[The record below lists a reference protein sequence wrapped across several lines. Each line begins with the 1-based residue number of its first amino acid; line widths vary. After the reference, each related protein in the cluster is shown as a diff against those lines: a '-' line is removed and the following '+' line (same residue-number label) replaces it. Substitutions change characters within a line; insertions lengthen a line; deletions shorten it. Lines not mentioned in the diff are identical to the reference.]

1 MYISYERSTGL
12 SREYQSVP
20 LTLDTPATC
29 ATCFAMNLHR
39 WDHHYSCP
47 HSWQMMYKSMS
58 TVSCTFRPLQK
69 RVRCSKCRFIR
80 DKILKKIGPIRP
92 YPHNERDDRLHN
104 PLFGVSSP
112 TQNFLATPL
121 ITCLTKADHIAVLT
135 IQFNRAIALTYNVM
149 SYLLANSNNSLS
161 CHTPIGLTPRTPA
174 VFRFSR
180 TCRF

>member
-1 MYISYERSTGL
+1 MQLAQRQQVQTTINNTHSIETQKHILRGGGRPLTFPNNQFWDSYMYISYERSTGL

-58 TVSCTFRPLQK
+58 TVSCTFRPLLK

-80 DKILKKIGPIRP
+80 DKILKKNWA
-92 YPHNERDDRLHN
+92 YQTL
-104 PLFGVSSP
+104 
-112 TQNFLATPL
+112 
-121 ITCLTKADHIAVLT
+121 
-135 IQFNRAIALTYNVM
+135 
-149 SYLLANSNNSLS
+149 
-161 CHTPIGLTPRTPA
+161 PA
-174 VFRFSR
+174 
-180 TCRF
+180 